1 MILFNLQARL
11 GSLEAIALND
21 LTLKAD
27 KYSPYFT
34 EPLSVLDVSGNTI
47 AYIGSSGTIFNG
59 VVTTNSSLSAPISV
73 QAKKYVDDS
82 ITTLINGAPS
92 TLDNLKQIAIALG
105 NGPTLATHLLTS
117 IAATNN
123 LINLNITSNS
133 TILNTNS
140 VLSVGQ
146 SNPATGINNQFVS
159 VDPNNFSVFNNQLVV
174 NSTTGVQTTDTLYDR
189 ATIDNFSALIFDTPT
204 WE

>member
-1 MILFNLQARL
+1 MSLSNLQARL

-59 VVTTNSSLSAPISV
+59 VVTINSSLSAPISV

-146 SNPATGINNQFVS
+146 YNPATGINNQFVS